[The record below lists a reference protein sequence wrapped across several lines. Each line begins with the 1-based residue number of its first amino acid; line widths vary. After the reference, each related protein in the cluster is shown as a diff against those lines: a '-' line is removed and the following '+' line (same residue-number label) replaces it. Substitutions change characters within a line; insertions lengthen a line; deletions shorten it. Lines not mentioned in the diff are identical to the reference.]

1 MRLLSS
7 PSVCTKQ
14 PQQCYRCVLLYAACK
29 ETKNKEMCQWV
40 SRCSS
45 RIWRGPLA
53 KDAWTKVANG
63 EGAWRPK
70 KRQRTAGRPGKKKGP
85 RLDSG
90 ETPPHLPS
98 CKLLSHAWL
107 PCCIQC
113 KTWTLATPTWFP
125 MHIPAALNSM
135 SACILVHSLAVAVAV
150 TTVFTYIAFQ
160 VCLAFTEVV
169 CQVVPK
175 PACGSEISALCMH
188 QSIL

>member
-1 MRLLSS
+1 MSEEQAAERNDQTRVKVSTGQKPSFMTELESGSGIYFKAFVTSENDDEVKLRFPGTSLSNFVAFKLS
-7 PSVCTKQ
+7 QCLYSTTK
-14 PQQCYRCVLLYAACK
+14 QCYRCVLLYAACK
-29 ETKNKEMCQWV
+29 ETKNKEVCQWV

-90 ETPPHLPS
+90 KTLPHLPS

-113 KTWTLATPTWFP
+113 KT
-125 MHIPAALNSM
+125 
-135 SACILVHSLAVAVAV
+135 
-150 TTVFTYIAFQ
+150 
-160 VCLAFTEVV
+160 
-169 CQVVPK
+169 
-175 PACGSEISALCMH
+175 
-188 QSIL
+188 